1 MKALITGAEGFLG
14 HYLAPELEN
23 NGYEVVRCSWPEL
36 EGFVSM
42 DILNKERVREVL
54 AAEKP
59 DVIFHLAGQSNVPI
73 SWREPVM
80 TMETNGVGFINILDV
95 VRELNPQMR
104 IVAIGSSDEYGNLQ
118 ELGANVTEDIPVNPM
133 TPYAASKVA
142 QENIGLIYN
151 RAYKMNICMV
161 RSFNHGAAHQIRGFM
176 MTDFASG
183 IAEVEAGKRDCLKVG
198 NLESSRDF
206 THAKDAVR
214 AYRLIAE
221 KGHAGEIYNVGSG
234 NPYTAQQ
241 ILDKMLA
248 LAKCKIRVEQDLAR
262 MRPSDTPV
270 VRCNHDKLTA
280 HTGWVPQYTMD
291 DIVHDVMAD
300 WRARVAAGE

>member
-14 HYLAPELEN
+14 HYLAPELES
-23 NGYEVVRCSWPEL
+23 NGYKVVKCSWPEL
-36 EGFVSM
+36 DGYLSM
-42 DILNKERVREVL
+42 DILNKDKVREVL
-54 AAEKP
+54 SAEKP

-95 VRELNPQMR
+95 VREINPKIR

-118 ELGANVTEDIPVNPM
+118 ELGSNVTEDIPVKPM

-183 IAEVEAGKRDCLKVG
+183 IAEIENGKRDVLKVG

-221 KGHAGEIYNVGSG
+221 KGHAGEVYNVGSG

-248 LAKCKIRVEQDLAR
+248 LSECEIKVEQDPAR

-280 HTGWVPQYTMD
+280 HTGWVPELTMD
-291 DIVHDVMAD
+291 DIIHDVLND

>member
-1 MKALITGAEGFLG
+1 MKALITGSEGFLG
-14 HYLAPELEN
+14 HYLVPELED
-23 NGYEVVRCSWPEL
+23 NGYEVVKCSWPEL
-36 EGFVSM
+36 EGYVSM
-42 DILNKERVREVL
+42 DILNKNRVREVL
-54 AAEKP
+54 FAEKP
-59 DVIFHLAGQSNVPI
+59 DMIFHLAGQSNVPI

-104 IVAIGSSDEYGNLQ
+104 IVAVGSSDEYGNLQ
-118 ELGANVTEDIPVNPM
+118 ELGSNVTEDIPVKPM

-183 IAEVEAGKRDCLKVG
+183 IAEIEAGKKNCLKVG

-234 NPYTAQQ
+234 KPYTAQQ
-241 ILDKMLA
+241 ILDKMIA
-248 LAKCKIRVEQDLAR
+248 RSTCEIKVEQDPAR

-280 HTGWVPQYTMD
+280 HTGWEPELTMD
-291 DIVHDVMAD
+291 DIINDVLID

>member
-80 TMETNGVGFINILDV
+80 TMETNGVGFINILDA
-95 VRELNPQMR
+95 VREVNPQMR

-118 ELGANVTEDIPVNPM
+118 ELGANVTEDIPVRPM

-248 LAKCKIRVEQDLAR
+248 LAKCEIRVEQDPAR

-291 DIVHDVMAD
+291 DIVHEVMED

>member
-1 MKALITGAEGFLG
+1 MKGLITGSEGFLG
-14 HYLAPELEN
+14 HYLVPELEE

-36 EGFVSM
+36 EGYVSM
-42 DILNKERVREVL
+42 DILNKDRVREVL
-54 AAEKP
+54 TAEKP

-73 SWREPVM
+73 SWRQPAM
-80 TMETNGVGFINILDV
+80 TMETNAVGIINILDV
-95 VRELNPQMR
+95 VREIDPQIR
-104 IVAIGSSDEYGNLQ
+104 VVAIGSSDEYGNLQ
-118 ELGANVTEDIPVNPM
+118 ELGSNVTEDIPVNPM

-142 QENIGLIYN
+142 QENIGLLYN

-183 IAEVEAGKRDCLKVG
+183 IAEIEAGKRDCLKVG
-198 NLESSRDF
+198 NLESCRDF

-221 KGHAGEIYNVGSG
+221 KGHAGEVYNVGSG
-234 NPYTAQQ
+234 NPYSAQQ
-241 ILDKMLA
+241 ILDKMIERSA
-248 LAKCKIRVEQDLAR
+248 CEIRVEQDPAR

-280 HTGWVPQYTMD
+280 HTGWEPQLTMD
-291 DIVHDVMAD
+291 DIVNDVLND

>member
-1 MKALITGAEGFLG
+1 MKALITGSEGFLG
-14 HYLAPELEN
+14 HYLVPELES
-23 NGYEVVRCSWPEL
+23 NGYEVVKCSWPKL
-36 EGFVSM
+36 DGYVTM
-42 DILNKERVREVL
+42 DILDRERVREVL
-54 AAEKP
+54 TAEKP
-59 DVIFHLAGQSNVPI
+59 DVLFHLAGQSNVPI

-80 TMETNGVGFINILDV
+80 TMEVNAVGFINILDV
-95 VRELNPQMR
+95 VREIDPQMR
-104 IVAIGSSDEYGNLQ
+104 VVAIGSSDEYGNLK
-118 ELGANVTEDIPVNPM
+118 EAGSNVTENVVVNPM

-142 QENIGLIYN
+142 QENIGLLYN

-183 IAEVEAGKRDCLKVG
+183 IAEIEAGKRDVLKVG
-198 NLESSRDF
+198 NLDSSRDF

-221 KGHAGEIYNVGSG
+221 KGHAGEVYNVGSG
-234 NPYTAQQ
+234 IPYKAKE
-241 ILDKMLA
+241 ILDKMVA
-248 LAKCKIRVEQDLAR
+248 LAKCEIRVEPDPAR

-270 VRCNHDKLTA
+270 IRCNHDKLTE
-280 HTGWVPQYTMD
+280 HTGWKPELTMD
-291 DIVHDVMAD
+291 DIVNDVLND